1 MTSKTSPSN
10 ETQNYSHDVELKMQ
24 TLKDENTQL
33 KDEISILKKTIKEL
47 EDWNGDYQDNN
58 SSKNTES
65 SNLQSTID
73 LVTSRNRQL
82 ENDIQRIQL
91 QQKNNQLALE
101 RLDEYEETISQ
112 LQDEL
117 DQLRS
122 TKKKQPIMVKICIV
136 FLLKKKKRYDTI
148 FQRLE
153 ETRLE
158 SEEKILQIETNL
170 KENFEQEK
178 KILRDEIQ
186 SQEKQIETERNE
198 REILQKF
205 KDNHMKNEME
215 EQENRMKEINLREM
229 FERQLIELNEEVQT
243 LENDKVDLS
252 NELNELRQ
260 QLQSRDRQIET
271 FQTTAITPGSPPMIP
286 SSSHIRDI
294 SPSRQTFEHESLFI
308 QNKQELL
315 QLNSIYD
322 QFVTLLPGEFSLS
335 DNTQLSL
342 INRFTNLFEQFS
354 TYFGT
359 FSIIQEELDSLK
371 QILIEKQDELEKLRT
386 HLELTTD
393 KLTQLHEEQSLF
405 NKHKSYESDEDELEE
420 ILEFSQRAPS
430 RQSLASITPGEKQ
443 QLIAQNEL
451 LSSLLNEKEQELVF
465 LQQADKT
472 REDLRKNLEILR
484 SNLQQMEVDKE
495 IKQIELN
502 DIRNIL
508 DEKLRENSSLK
519 KEKMYFIEKLA
530 EFERDRQE
538 QQAMIQILPKQTS
551 PEKEKSPGLLTKDM
565 SPRGQNMEQIVSQ
578 EQYEKLRIDYDELLE
593 LSKRQHEES
602 LSYYN
607 EYTRIISLYNE
618 LNTKHSQLQINYDS
632 LQSLIQQ
639 KNEAYLQCQNE
650 LNTYQNLLYHQKKK
664 SDDIDVLN
672 STLNERDIQLQQLI
686 INEKQFINKQLEL
699 ESKIK
704 ILEENDF
711 KFKSNQQLFEQIQI
725 DLKRI
730 SHERDLAVLLKYE
743 ESEQKLIKNIEYLQ
757 QVEQTLR
764 NQLQQLNDSNRLQT
778 ELNVD
783 GEQSQQILV
792 TELELLKEE
801 YNKLKEFNSNLNT
814 QLQEQIKYSQNLE
827 NTQKQFQ
834 QEYEQY
840 INEHQ
845 RQYQEQISVSARL
858 TNENNE
864 IRQRLEEYNQAQSSI
879 YQLNDEMKTKDL
891 LINKL
896 QDEIDSKTKQS
907 IDYNENVQTTNN
919 TRIEKQIVKNIL
931 LSYFHTPF
939 DKQQEVI
946 PILSA
951 LVGFTQD
958 EYDKAMNAMT
968 NNYNNINTSTSWLTG
983 WLGTN
988 PSKSKSDIRVYHPDK
1003 SFAELL
1009 IQYVDQESTDNLQQP
1024 IIKSNTNE
1032 YNSTDQQLNTVTSI
1046 SSNNERD
1053 TNLMNQSALPT
1064 STISTDKISQI

>member
-1 MTSKTSPSN
+1 
-10 ETQNYSHDVELKMQ
+10 MQ

-122 TKKKQPIMVKICIV
+122 TKKKQPTSNGEDMHR
-136 FLLKKKKRYDTI
+136 LLIEEKKRYDTI

-730 SHERDLAVLLKYE
+730 SHERDLAVVEKKQLENEMELNREKLLKYE